1 MKLVTAIV
9 QPHKLADVQ
18 LALAMHGVSGMTV
31 SEASGYARQHGH
43 SEIYRGEEF
52 TIDFVLKVKVEI
64 LVTDAGAD
72 EVVTVVADAART
84 GEIGDG
90 KIWVTTVD
98 EVVRIRTGE
107 HGEVAV

>member
-9 QPHKLADVQ
+9 QPHKLQDVQ

-31 SEASGYARQHGH
+31 SESSGYARQHGH

-64 LVTDAGAD
+64 LVTDSGAD
-72 EVVTVVADAART
+72 EVVAVIADSART

-107 HGEVAV
+107 KGEVAV

>member
-18 LALAMHGVSGMTV
+18 LALAKHGVSGMTI
-31 SEASGYARQHGH
+31 SESSGYARQHGH

-64 LVTDAGAD
+64 LVTDKGTD
-72 EVVTVVADAART
+72 EVVAVIADAART

-107 HGEVAV
+107 TGEIAV

>member
-31 SEASGYARQHGH
+31 SESSGYARQHGH

-64 LVTDAGAD
+64 LVTDKEAD
-72 EVVTVVADAART
+72 EVVSVIADAART

-90 KIWVTTVD
+90 KIWVTLVD

-107 HGEVAV
+107 RGEVAV

>member
-9 QPHKLADVQ
+9 QPHRLADVQ
-18 LALAMHGVSGMTV
+18 LALALHGVNGMTV
-31 SEASGYARQHGH
+31 SETSGYARTHGH

-64 LVTDAGAD
+64 LVVEKDVDELVSLIAD
-72 EVVTVVADAART
+72 SART
-84 GEIGDG
+84 GEVGDG

-98 EVVRIRTGE
+98 DVVRIRTGE
-107 HGEVAV
+107 RGDIAI

>member
-31 SEASGYARQHGH
+31 SESSGYARQHGH

-72 EVVTVVADAART
+72 EVVAVIAEAART

-107 HGEVAV
+107 HGEIAV

>member
-18 LALAMHGVSGMTV
+18 LALAMHGVSGMTI
-31 SEASGYARQHGH
+31 SETSGYARQHGH
-43 SEIYRGEEF
+43 SEIYRGSEF

-64 LVTDAGAD
+64 LLADAGVD
-72 EVVTVVADAART
+72 EVVSVIAESART

-90 KIWVTTVD
+90 KIWVTPVD

-107 HGEVAV
+107 KGEVAV

>member
-31 SEASGYARQHGH
+31 SESSGYARQHGH

-64 LVTDAGAD
+64 LVTDLGVD
-72 EVVTVVADAART
+72 EVVTVIADAART

>member
-9 QPHKLADVQ
+9 QPHKLQDVQ

-31 SEASGYARQHGH
+31 SESSGYARQHGH

-64 LVTDAGAD
+64 LVTDTGAD
-72 EVVTVVADAART
+72 EVVAVIADSART

-98 EVVRIRTGE
+98 DVVRIRTGE
-107 HGEVAV
+107 KGEVAV

>member
-9 QPHKLADVQ
+9 QPSKLADVQ
-18 LALAMHGVSGMTV
+18 VALAMHGVSGMTI

-64 LVTDAGAD
+64 LVDDSGVA
-72 EVVTVVADAART
+72 EVVEVIAESART
-84 GEIGDG
+84 GEVGDG
-90 KIWVTTVD
+90 KIWVTAVE
-98 EVVRIRTGE
+98 EVVRVRTGE
-107 HGEVAV
+107 HGAAAV

>member
-31 SEASGYARQHGH
+31 SESSGYARQHGH

-72 EVVTVVADAART
+72 EVVTVIADSART

-107 HGEVAV
+107 KGDIAV

>member
-31 SEASGYARQHGH
+31 SESSGYARQHGH

-64 LVTDAGAD
+64 LVTDSGAD
-72 EVVTVVADAART
+72 EVVTVIADAART

-90 KIWVTTVD
+90 KIWVT
-98 EVVRIRTGE
+98 EVARTVRIRTGE
-107 HGEVAV
+107 TGEDAL

>member
-31 SEASGYARQHGH
+31 SESSGYARQHGH

-64 LVTDAGAD
+64 LVTDAGTD
-72 EVVTVVADAART
+72 EVVDVIADAART

-90 KIWVTTVD
+90 KIWVTTID

-107 HGEVAV
+107 KGEVAV